1 MKYNRSGA
9 SLADGALFLDTGFG
23 HVVLLDVSA
32 TKTAPF
38 FMNVTLVVKKVRF
51 VAVTVLKAQIMRTAI
66 WAVSIRRRDVLLF
79 EGG

>member
-1 MKYNRSGA
+1 
-9 SLADGALFLDTGFG
+9 LFLDAGFG
-23 HVVLLDVSA
+23 HVVLLEVFA

-38 FMNVTLVVKKVRF
+38 FMNVTLVAKKVWF

-66 WAVSIRRRDVLLF
+66 WAVSIRRWDVLLF